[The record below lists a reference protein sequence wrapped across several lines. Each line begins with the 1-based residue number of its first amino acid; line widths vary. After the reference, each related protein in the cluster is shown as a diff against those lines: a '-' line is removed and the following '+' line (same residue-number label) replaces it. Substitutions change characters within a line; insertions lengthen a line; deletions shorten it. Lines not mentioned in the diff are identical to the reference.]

1 MDSNR
6 EIFLDGPADF
16 RRTIAAGLLQIGAVE
31 LRPNEPFTWSSG
43 WKSPI
48 YCDNRLILG
57 YPILRDI
64 VIDAYEEI
72 VRNSF
77 PSIDVIVGT
86 ATGGI
91 APAALLA
98 DRLGLPM
105 VYVRSGAKEH
115 GKQKQIE
122 GKIVQGSRA
131 IVIEDTL
138 STGKSSYHAVEAVQ
152 KEGLNVAAVFT
163 VLSYDFEVAK
173 ERARKQGVPAY
184 RLVHY
189 DGLIETAVREGYVSE
204 NDADLLLSWRKS
216 PETFGQVQ

>member
-1 MDSNR
+1 MLSQDR
-6 EIFLDGPADF
+6 VFLDGPDGYREA
-16 RRTIAAGLLQIGAVE
+16 IAGGLLQIGAVE

-57 YPILRDI
+57 YPVLRSL

-72 VRNSF
+72 VKRAF
-77 PSIDVIVGT
+77 PSVDVIVGT

-105 VYVRSGAKEH
+105 VYVRSSSKEH

-122 GKIVQGSRA
+122 GKVVRGAHA

-138 STGKSSYHAVEAVQ
+138 STGKSSYNAVEAIQ
-152 KEGLNVAAVFT
+152 NEGIHASAVFT

-173 ERARKQGVPAY
+173 ARARTSSVPAY

-189 DGLIETAVREGYVSE
+189 QGLIETAVLEGYVSE
-204 NDADLLLSWRKS
+204 KDVELLLSWRES
-216 PETFGQVQ
+216 PELFGREK